1 MKQNEF
7 EELQI
12 NTALQA
18 AITPVGLEFNR
29 NDFMLGE
36 YFCRVYTVISYP
48 SNPDYGWY
56 SKLTNLPGTIVAI
69 NYEPIDN
76 GLLLANMSKN
86 ITTQRGIQLSTKD
99 SLERQRAEKSADD
112 QENAMRQMDQNNETM
127 GVWNTTI
134 MVISNDEDDFRE
146 RCTRVVS
153 LANTV
158 GCRLRV
164 LANLQKEGY
173 QHISPTYPQN
183 KEINEIS
190 RRAFPLSTFV
200 GGFPF
205 AASGF
210 NDGSGYYLGKDSGGG
225 IILLDLWKREKSRTN
240 SNITIIGGTGTGKST
255 ATKHIVASE
264 YAHGTKIIIID
275 PEGEYKDMCCGEFF
289 DGDWIDVAGGRGGLI
304 NPLQVRPAPKDE
316 DDKNTSDN
324 DGIGDLAIHLKTLET
339 FFQLYIPS
347 MDDRLRALLNK
358 TIVELYARY
367 GITWNTDVRGLKNE
381 QFPTIGDLYRLIESK
396 CGKDS
401 NSPYYEDLKP
411 IWSLPQTAQTM
422 GCGTDTLP
430 FLRTAPS
437 WFWIQSRWCKCPAPF
452 LPHSISICFHGAG
465 SKSHATPPSALCL
478 LQTNAGL

>member
-48 SNPDYGWY
+48 SNPEYGWY

-76 GLLLANMSKN
+76 GLLLSNMAKN

-134 MVISNDEDDFRE
+134 MVISNDEDDFQE
-146 RCTRVVS
+146 RCQRVVS

-190 RRAFPLSTFV
+190 SRAFPLSTFV

-225 IILLDLWKREKSRTN
+225 IILLDLWKDRRCRRARR
-240 SNITIIGGTGTGKST
+240 SNQS
-255 ATKHIVASE
+255 
-264 YAHGTKIIIID
+264 
-275 PEGEYKDMCCGEFF
+275 
-289 DGDWIDVAGGRGGLI
+289 VAGAPCAKGRG
-304 NPLQVRPAPKDE
+304 R
-316 DDKNTSDN
+316 
-324 DGIGDLAIHLKTLET
+324 
-339 FFQLYIPS
+339 
-347 MDDRLRALLNK
+347 
-358 TIVELYARY
+358 
-367 GITWNTDVRGLKNE
+367 
-381 QFPTIGDLYRLIESK
+381 
-396 CGKDS
+396 
-401 NSPYYEDLKP
+401 
-411 IWSLPQTAQTM
+411 
-422 GCGTDTLP
+422 
-430 FLRTAPS
+430 
-437 WFWIQSRWCKCPAPF
+437 
-452 LPHSISICFHGAG
+452 
-465 SKSHATPPSALCL
+465 
-478 LQTNAGL
+478 